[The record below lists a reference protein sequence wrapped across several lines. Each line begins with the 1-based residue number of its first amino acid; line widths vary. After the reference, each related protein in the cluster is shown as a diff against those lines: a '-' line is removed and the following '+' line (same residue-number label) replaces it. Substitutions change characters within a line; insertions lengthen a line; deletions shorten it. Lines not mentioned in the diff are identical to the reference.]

1 MNVAGANTVTVPP
14 NSSVAFPVG
23 TEIKVTQIGAGATT
37 FVAGAGVTINN
48 NVGVPAQGATAV
60 LYALVQ
66 KMWNPTGAP
75 NFVPTNSQL
84 YQTWVQDWINTSIAA
99 QNITATP
106 APVPPPPVV
115 IGP

>member
-1 MNVAGANTVTVPP
+1 VAGANTVTVPP

-60 LYALVQ
+60 LYQ
-66 KMWNPTGAP
+66 KAVNIWMQTGA
-75 NFVPTNSQL
+75 
-84 YQTWVQDWINTSIAA
+84 
-99 QNITATP
+99 
-106 APVPPPPVV
+106 
-115 IGP
+115 

>member
-1 MNVAGANTVTVPP
+1 MGTLNVQAIGFTSLPAAVTKSYGTFSDADFVKIMQWV
-14 NSSVAFPVG
+14 NS
-23 TEIKVTQIGAGATT
+23 TKH
-37 FVAGAGVTINN
+37 
-48 NVGVPAQGATAV
+48 
-60 LYALVQ
+60 ALVQ

-106 APVPPPPVV
+106 APVPPSPVV